1 MKMKKFKRFF
11 AVFMSAVIL
20 LSSMAISSFAA
31 TSKIKSVDINVDV
44 APGINM
50 SDYDEYITINTPGV
64 SIEEDSVYVY
74 DCYNDVTIVGGEFEK
89 CGSYSLSFKL
99 LVDSGYS
106 WSKDVF
112 EGAIVNGDYVD
123 CWFGDDDDILYVE
136 YYFNLYGSVTDIDLT
151 LDVYGEMY
159 ECMYDRY
166 IIFNSYGLC
175 FNDVKF
181 DAVNAYDADGNEVDE
196 FVAGEDYTLEMFFEP
211 ENECYFEK
219 DEAGNFVMNSVT
231 VNGEPAEYSI
241 DSYNVNG
248 YFEYIK
254 VTAQVTAK
262 SANIIKDISFDI
274 DENLEGV
281 VVNDVED
288 YVTIKTDGLRFRD
301 YYKAEAIDSS
311 IYEYASVLQ
320 KGTGYYL
327 TVYFTPEDGYFLPF
341 DGCIDSVTING
352 KANEDVSC
360 YVDYSYEEEVYIVCI
375 EMDIDLTGT
384 FFDQIVYCFRFIL
397 DAFRSFISE
406 LIPW

>member
-1 MKMKKFKRFF
+1 MKKFKRLL

-20 LSSMAISSFAA
+20 LSSMAISSLAA
-31 TSKIKSVDINVDV
+31 VSKVSSVDININV
-44 APGINM
+44 AAGINM

-89 CGSYSLSFKL
+89 CGSYSLSFNL

-106 WSKDVF
+106 WSEDMFEDVT
-112 EGAIVNGDYVD
+112 VNGEYVY
-123 CWFGDDDDILYVE
+123 FEFSDDHKIIYVSH
-136 YYFNLYGSVTDIDLT
+136 YIYLADSVTDIDLT
-151 LDVYGEMY
+151 VDVYGEMY
-159 ECMYDRY
+159 EWMYDRY
-166 IIFNSYGLC
+166 VSFNSYGLC
-175 FNDVKF
+175 FNDIKF
-181 DAVNAYDADGNEVDE
+181 DAVNAYDADGNEVEE

-211 ENECYFEK
+211 EYECYFEK
-219 DEAGNFVMNSVT
+219 DESGNFVMNSVT
-231 VNGEPAEYSI
+231 VNGKAAEYYI

-254 VTAQVTAK
+254 ITTQVTAK
-262 SANIIKDISFDI
+262 SAKIIKNISFDI
-274 DENLEGV
+274 AENLEGV
-281 VVNDVED
+281 TVNNVED
-288 YVTIKTDGLRFRD
+288 YITINTDGLRFRD

-311 IYEYASVLQ
+311 IYEYASVFQ

-360 YVDYSYEEEVYIVCI
+360 YFDYAYEDEVYIVGVEI
-375 EMDIDLTGT
+375 EVDLTGS
-384 FFDQIVYCFRFIL
+384 FFDQIMYVFRFIL
-397 DAFRSFISE
+397 DSIRSFIAE
-406 LIPW
+406 ILPW